1 MGAPARTVPVLPA
14 RVPARPG
21 IPGRRPAVRRRPGTR
36 RPAARQRSGLRLIGK
51 SAHAVTHF
59 PESGLVRTVSTGRRW
74 IFAIGALLLLTVAIN
89 VVTVSY
95 GSTASRLETQI
106 ESIERQN
113 AILKSAQ
120 TAALSMPRVQAQAEA
135 EGMVLP
141 EPDAIHYRSFRP
153 TDYSAAAE
161 RLAAGG

>member
-1 MGAPARTVPVLPA
+1 MGAPARTLPVLPA
-14 RVPARPG
+14 RSPAR
-21 IPGRRPAVRRRPGTR
+21 RPVPRRRPGVGG
-36 RPAARQRSGLRLIGK
+36 RPAGQQQSRLRLIGK
-51 SAHAVTHF
+51 SAQAVSHF

-74 IFAIGALLLLTVAIN
+74 IFAIGALLLATVAIN

-95 GSTASRLETQI
+95 GSMASRMETQI

-113 AILKSAQ
+113 VILESAQ

-135 EGMVLP
+135 EGMYFP
-141 EPDAIHYRSFRP
+141 APDAIHYRSFQP

-161 RLAAGG
+161 RMAAGG